1 VATARQSI
9 PTAAVFRRFSVTLS
23 ANNIPIPQ
31 PIAAWE
37 IVSSASA
44 GSERTMVLEL
54 SLDIKQYYSVEGLA
68 AKLYRFRR
76 SLSLVEEKT
85 WAIFE

>member
-1 VATARQSI
+1 
-9 PTAAVFRRFSVTLS
+9 
-23 ANNIPIPQ
+23 
-31 PIAAWE
+31 
-37 IVSSASA
+37 
-44 GSERTMVLEL
+44 MVLEL